1 MEIAEP
7 QGWKDFKIFAQT
19 HNFQS
24 RILYS
29 INSPIKN
36 LSMVIPFFM
45 NLLCILVKKKKLT
58 SVLSKLQEDMLW
70 QNQEIIEEKED
81 VGSRSKNVCL
91 TRVGKGNTR
100 MLSVP

>member
-1 MEIAEP
+1 
-7 QGWKDFKIFAQT
+7 
-19 HNFQS
+19 
-24 RILYS
+24 
-29 INSPIKN
+29 
-36 LSMVIPFFM
+36 
-45 NLLCILVKKKKLT
+45 
-58 SVLSKLQEDMLW
+58 MLW